1 MSVTGTHFHPAVHIS
16 IPHWLQIA
24 IYLND
29 KYSLDGRD
37 PSGYV
42 GVMWSMVGIHD
53 MVSDMYSIPSIML
66 SIHLRIS
73 RVYASGLSE
82 IPSRPRVPISL
93 AF

>member
-1 MSVTGTHFHPAVHIS
+1 
-16 IPHWLQIA
+16 
-24 IYLND
+24 
-29 KYSLDGRD
+29 
-37 PSGYV
+37 
-42 GVMWSMVGIHD
+42 MVGIHD